1 MNPRTSRHTLVI
13 ASLIAL
19 AGTPVFAQQTPDA
32 EPPLKGPAV
41 KDGGI
46 PGQQRKFS
54 GGGGGDRKD
63 RMAQQIPPVAYLRA
77 LHVLR
82 GDKATEDVRLT
93 PEQEEQIKTAERE
106 YREQVEAYRTAHAE
120 EIKALREK
128 LPARERRRV
137 DEMLSAP
144 GRPGEQRPRDAKPAE
159 RPARDDAPM
168 TDEPMQ
174 EQDPAAIEAAR
185 NRLREI
191 AAGAPKAADTQ
202 ARVYSVLTPPQR
214 EIFNT
219 ELERIRKELQNRR
232 PGQQAGPKGETPGQ
246 NAGGPANL
254 DDSRIPERIREKLKD
269 ATPEERERI
278 LKELQE
284 RQRQRQGQPR

>member
-1 MNPRTSRHTLVI
+1 MRHNTPRHAAFIAALVLV
-13 ASLIAL
+13 AGAPAL
-19 AGTPVFAQQTPDA
+19 AQQSPA
-32 EPPLKGPAV
+32 KEPPLKGPAV
-41 KDGGI
+41 KDGGV

-54 GGGGGDRKD
+54 GGAGGDRKD
-63 RMAQQIPPVAYLRA
+63 RVSQQVPAVAYMRA

-82 GDKATEDVRLT
+82 GDKADQALRLT
-93 PEQEEQIKTAERE
+93 PEQEDQIKTAERE
-106 YREQVEAYRTAHAE
+106 YRDQVDAYRTAHAE
-120 EIKALREK
+120 EIKALREQ

-137 DEMLSAP
+137 DELLRAP
-144 GRPGEQRPRDAKPAE
+144 GRPAEQRPKDAKPAD

-168 TDEPMQ
+168 MDEPMQ
-174 EQDPAAIEAAR
+174 EQDAAAIEAAR

-191 AAGAPKAADTQ
+191 AEGAPKPADTQ

-214 EIFNT
+214 EVFNT

-232 PGQQAGPKGETPGQ
+232 PGQQGGKPAGKPGE
-246 NAGGPANL
+246 PAAL
-254 DDSRIPERIREKLKD
+254 DDSRIPERIRERLKD

-284 RQRQRQGQPR
+284 RQRQREPR